1 MNYKILNIK
10 GALLDTQQLEDYLRK
25 IASGHV
31 LQDKSNKYTYPIPR
45 LKENFE
51 FITEVYNL
59 LNEHIKL
66 KLPIHPAGEWI
77 LDNFYIIDETVKT
90 VTKELTLKKYTN
102 FLGIANGPYAGFAR
116 IYVLASE
123 IVAYTDGKINGKNL
137 EVLLK
142 AYEDK
147 KTLSMDEIWNINTF
161 LRMALIENIREACE
175 KIYSAQL
182 QKYKVEN
189 IIERLVE
196 NKSKDELQFKNIGEY
211 KTKVIEQGEMKY
223 PFIEYMSYRLK
234 QYGKKAYPFLNI
246 LEEQVNKMGT
256 EISEVIKKEHFD
268 IAVRK
273 VSVGNCIISIKNIN
287 RINMIEIFEK
297 INGVEEILKKDPVNV
312 YSKMDYKTRIYYR
325 NKLKEIS
332 KKTKI
337 SEIYIARKCL
347 ELSSIE
353 YEKSN
358 MDSNNKKAHVGYYLI
373 ADGEPKLL
381 EILQNKKVPRQN
393 NMHKAQKYITALA
406 VVTIVLAGVYGLYIN
421 TQINNIVLSLI
432 LSILLLIPIET
443 IFTQIAQYIL
453 GKTKNT
459 KIIPKLDFRNGIPE
473 QNATFVVIPTIIK
486 NGKRV
491 EELMHKLEVYYIA
504 NKSDNIYFALLGD
517 CSTSSNE
524 EEGFDEEVINTG
536 KKMVDILNKKYPDEK
551 FTKFNFIYRK
561 RMWNEGEEA
570 YLGWERKRGLLNQF
584 NEYILGNI
592 SNPFKTNTITNLAS
606 MPPIK
611 YIITLDADTDLVLNS
626 ARELI
631 GAMAHILNKPEL
643 NKSEDLVIA
652 GHALIQPRIG
662 IDLMSSIKSLYT
674 KIYAGAGGVDVYANA
689 ISDIYQDNFEEGI
702 FTGKGIY
709 DLKIFSKILNNEIPE
724 NTILSHDLLEGSYL
738 RCGLATDIMLMDGYP
753 VGYNSSKS
761 RLHRWIRGDWQIII
775 WLKDK
780 IKNKRGEIK
789 NNPLNI
795 LSKYKIFDNLV
806 RSLLEVSSVLTII
819 YMCILDYFY
828 KIKIWPIITTVLI
841 AVLTPTVIDVI
852 NKIVFKREGEK
863 RQKTFNK
870 TLSGINAS
878 LLRGLFTLATLPD
891 KAYMSANAICKTLYR
906 LKVSKKHMLE
916 WVTAEEAEKMA
927 KKDIK
932 SYYIN
937 MAPNIILGILGIL
950 YIFINA
956 KNPFSALIFV
966 ISLLWLIAP
975 AIMCYIS
982 KEIVVNNK
990 KELLVDKD
998 KQYVLE
1004 VGKRTWQFFKD
1015 YLVKENN
1022 YLPPDNYQE
1031 DRKPKAIKRTSS
1043 TNIGLALL
1051 AVISSY
1057 DLGYETQKNTL
1068 ELLNKMI
1075 DTIYNLQKW
1084 NGHLYNWYNIETLE
1098 PLRPRYISSVDSG
1111 NFVGYLYVVKQFLI
1125 QNGQE
1130 DTRIDELIEHTDFTK
1145 LYNEKMQLFSVGYNV
1160 EENMLTDSYYDL
1172 LASEARQ
1179 TSLVAIAKK
1188 DIEQKH
1194 WYNLSRTL
1202 TVLNKYKGLISW
1214 SGTAFEYLMPNI
1226 NIPKYP
1232 GSLLDESC
1240 KFLIMSQKEYN
1251 KKLKIPWGI
1260 SESAFNLKDLNNNYQ
1275 YKAFGI
1281 PWLGLKRG
1289 LADEIVVAPYASMMA
1304 IIDEPIEVL
1313 KNLKQLE
1320 KLGMYN
1326 KYGFYESIDYTPTR
1340 LRKNETKAIV
1350 KTYMAHHQGLI
1361 LLSINNLMNNNIVQK
1376 RFVQNPEIEA
1386 VDILLQ
1392 ERMPEN
1398 IIITKEEKEKV
1409 EKIKY
1414 IDYEN
1419 ATQREITKI
1428 NTKLNNVNVIGND
1441 KYTII
1446 MDQKGN
1452 GYSKYNN
1459 ILINRYKYTDDE
1471 EQGIF
1476 FFFKNIK
1483 TKRIWT
1489 SNYMNYLSKADK
1501 YVMCFT
1507 PDMNKI
1513 TRQDGNIETITKI
1526 SVAPTEPV
1534 EIRRIELVNH
1544 GIEDETIE
1552 ITSFLEPLIS
1562 EKEQDYAHRAFNK
1575 LFLEYEIIEDTILI
1589 RRKSRD
1595 KSKSDMFLAVNLY
1608 AENEIIGETE
1618 FEVDKEKF
1626 YGREAIGLPKT
1637 VESSIPLGRNIGLT
1651 TEPIVAI
1658 KNTVKIKANEKV
1670 AFNLIMCVSESK
1682 EKVIELIN
1690 KFTNSETIKR
1700 NIELA
1705 KVKVEAE
1712 SRYLNIKGKEI
1723 DLCQKILGYLI
1734 FPNPLKRIIN
1744 KNKKVISAYVSE
1756 LWKYGISGD
1765 LPILLVKVKDISDIE
1780 ILKQVINVYEY
1791 LRVKNINIDLVIV
1804 DEEQHSYENYTR
1816 EGIINI
1822 ILNKNMGYLQNIRS
1836 GIFVLNNLSKEEIQ
1850 VLEFRANLVLDV
1862 SLGKIER
1869 QLTDLEEEY
1878 IETIKQIGDEKIPQI
1893 AEEPEQIRKKLEDEQ
1908 LKYCNEYGGFS
1919 LDGKEYN
1926 IRINKDNKLPTVWS
1940 HVLANEKFGTVV
1952 TENMG
1957 GYTWYKN
1964 SRLNRLT
1971 AWANNPTNDIP
1982 SEIIYLEDMENK
1994 KVWSLGQNP
2003 IPDSN
2008 DYYITYGFGYAN
2020 YMHKS
2025 NGLIQNASIFVP
2037 CKDSAK
2043 VHLIRLENIEPRKR
2057 KIKLVYYIKPVL
2069 GEDETIS
2076 NTYLNLE
2083 YKEGSN
2089 LLCLENISNEDFKN
2103 VLYVS
2108 SSEKIN
2114 SYTGN
2119 KDFFIGNGTIANPDG
2134 IHKLDLDRQNSL
2146 WRNGILAIEF
2156 QVELQA
2162 LESKEIS
2169 IVLGAEESIINCQDN
2184 AYKYGKISNVK
2195 EEYKKVKEYWE
2206 DITGKVHVKTPV
2218 ESMNILL
2225 NGWLIYQTISARLL
2239 ARSGY
2244 YQSGGAFGFRDQLQD
2259 TIALKYI
2266 NPEIMKN
2273 QIIKHSS
2280 HQFIEGDVE
2289 HWWHDETR
2297 RGIRT
2302 RFSDDLLWLAY
2313 ITEEYINFTGD
2324 YTILDIKTNYIEGA
2338 DLEEGTDEKYDKYLP
2353 SKESGTIYEHC
2364 KKAIEKKI
2372 NLGENDLPTIG
2383 SGDWNDGFST
2393 VGNKGKGESIWLGFF
2408 LSDILKKFIP
2418 LCKYKGEDEL
2428 AKKYEEILN
2437 KLKKALNT
2445 TGWDG
2450 RWYRRAFTDKGEILR

>member
-161 LRMALIENIREACE
+161 LRVALIENIREACE

-592 SNPFKTNTITNLAS
+592 SNPFKTNTITNVAS

-626 ARELI
+626 AKELI

-819 YMCILDYFY
+819 YMCILDCFY

-1658 KNTVKIKANEKV
+1658 KNTAKIKANEKV

-2297 RGIRT
+2297 KRHK
-2302 RFSDDLLWLAY
+2302 
-2313 ITEEYINFTGD
+2313 N
-2324 YTILDIKTNYIEGA
+2324 
-2338 DLEEGTDEKYDKYLP
+2338 
-2353 SKESGTIYEHC
+2353 
-2364 KKAIEKKI
+2364 KI
-2372 NLGENDLPTIG
+2372 
-2383 SGDWNDGFST
+2383 F
-2393 VGNKGKGESIWLGFF
+2393 
-2408 LSDILKKFIP
+2408 
-2418 LCKYKGEDEL
+2418 
-2428 AKKYEEILN
+2428 
-2437 KLKKALNT
+2437 
-2445 TGWDG
+2445 
-2450 RWYRRAFTDKGEILR
+2450 R

>member
-358 MDSNNKKAHVGYYLI
+358 MDSNDKKAHVGYYLI

-381 EILQNKKVPRQN
+381 EILQNKKVPKQN

-626 ARELI
+626 AKELI

-956 KNPFSALIFV
+956 KNPFSVLIFV

-1386 VDILLQ
+1386 VNILLQ

-1822 ILNKNMGYLQNIRS
+1822 ILNKNMGYLQNVRS

-2297 RGIRT
+2297 KRHK
-2302 RFSDDLLWLAY
+2302 
-2313 ITEEYINFTGD
+2313 N
-2324 YTILDIKTNYIEGA
+2324 
-2338 DLEEGTDEKYDKYLP
+2338 
-2353 SKESGTIYEHC
+2353 
-2364 KKAIEKKI
+2364 KI
-2372 NLGENDLPTIG
+2372 
-2383 SGDWNDGFST
+2383 F
-2393 VGNKGKGESIWLGFF
+2393 
-2408 LSDILKKFIP
+2408 
-2418 LCKYKGEDEL
+2418 
-2428 AKKYEEILN
+2428 
-2437 KLKKALNT
+2437 
-2445 TGWDG
+2445 
-2450 RWYRRAFTDKGEILR
+2450 R

>member
-358 MDSNNKKAHVGYYLI
+358 MDSNDKKAHVGYYLI

-381 EILQNKKVPRQN
+381 EILQNKKVPKQN

-626 ARELI
+626 AKELI

-689 ISDIYQDNFEEGI
+689 ISDIYQDNFEQGI

-956 KNPFSALIFV
+956 KNPFSVLIFV

-2297 RGIRT
+2297 KRHK
-2302 RFSDDLLWLAY
+2302 
-2313 ITEEYINFTGD
+2313 N
-2324 YTILDIKTNYIEGA
+2324 
-2338 DLEEGTDEKYDKYLP
+2338 
-2353 SKESGTIYEHC
+2353 
-2364 KKAIEKKI
+2364 KI
-2372 NLGENDLPTIG
+2372 
-2383 SGDWNDGFST
+2383 F
-2393 VGNKGKGESIWLGFF
+2393 
-2408 LSDILKKFIP
+2408 
-2418 LCKYKGEDEL
+2418 
-2428 AKKYEEILN
+2428 
-2437 KLKKALNT
+2437 
-2445 TGWDG
+2445 
-2450 RWYRRAFTDKGEILR
+2450 R

>member
-211 KTKVIEQGEMKY
+211 KTKVIEEGEMKY

-393 NMHKAQKYITALA
+393 NMHKAKKYITALA
-406 VVTIVLAGVYGLYIN
+406 VVTIVLAVVYGLYIN
-421 TQINNIVLSLI
+421 AQINNIVLSLI

-592 SNPFKTNTITNLAS
+592 SNPFKTNTITNVAS

-626 ARELI
+626 AKELI

-956 KNPFSALIFV
+956 KNPFSVLIFV

-1419 ATQREITKI
+1419 STQREITKI

-2297 RGIRT
+2297 KRHK
-2302 RFSDDLLWLAY
+2302 
-2313 ITEEYINFTGD
+2313 N
-2324 YTILDIKTNYIEGA
+2324 
-2338 DLEEGTDEKYDKYLP
+2338 
-2353 SKESGTIYEHC
+2353 
-2364 KKAIEKKI
+2364 KI
-2372 NLGENDLPTIG
+2372 
-2383 SGDWNDGFST
+2383 F
-2393 VGNKGKGESIWLGFF
+2393 
-2408 LSDILKKFIP
+2408 
-2418 LCKYKGEDEL
+2418 
-2428 AKKYEEILN
+2428 
-2437 KLKKALNT
+2437 
-2445 TGWDG
+2445 
-2450 RWYRRAFTDKGEILR
+2450 R

>member
-393 NMHKAQKYITALA
+393 NMHKAKKYITALA
-406 VVTIVLAGVYGLYIN
+406 VVTIVFAGVYGLYIN

-643 NKSEDLVIA
+643 NRSEDLVIA

-956 KNPFSALIFV
+956 KNPFSVLIFV

-1919 LDGKEYN
+1919 LDGKKYN

-2297 RGIRT
+2297 KRHK
-2302 RFSDDLLWLAY
+2302 
-2313 ITEEYINFTGD
+2313 N
-2324 YTILDIKTNYIEGA
+2324 
-2338 DLEEGTDEKYDKYLP
+2338 
-2353 SKESGTIYEHC
+2353 
-2364 KKAIEKKI
+2364 KI
-2372 NLGENDLPTIG
+2372 
-2383 SGDWNDGFST
+2383 F
-2393 VGNKGKGESIWLGFF
+2393 
-2408 LSDILKKFIP
+2408 
-2418 LCKYKGEDEL
+2418 
-2428 AKKYEEILN
+2428 
-2437 KLKKALNT
+2437 
-2445 TGWDG
+2445 
-2450 RWYRRAFTDKGEILR
+2450 R

>member
-123 IVAYTDGKINGKNL
+123 IIAYTDGKINGKNL

-161 LRMALIENIREACE
+161 LRVALIENIREACE

-393 NMHKAQKYITALA
+393 NMHKAKKYITALA

-592 SNPFKTNTITNLAS
+592 SNPFKTNTITNVAS

-626 ARELI
+626 AKELI

-1513 TRQDGNIETITKI
+1513 TRQDGNIETITNI

-2297 RGIRT
+2297 KRHK
-2302 RFSDDLLWLAY
+2302 
-2313 ITEEYINFTGD
+2313 N
-2324 YTILDIKTNYIEGA
+2324 
-2338 DLEEGTDEKYDKYLP
+2338 
-2353 SKESGTIYEHC
+2353 
-2364 KKAIEKKI
+2364 KI
-2372 NLGENDLPTIG
+2372 
-2383 SGDWNDGFST
+2383 F
-2393 VGNKGKGESIWLGFF
+2393 
-2408 LSDILKKFIP
+2408 
-2418 LCKYKGEDEL
+2418 
-2428 AKKYEEILN
+2428 
-2437 KLKKALNT
+2437 
-2445 TGWDG
+2445 
-2450 RWYRRAFTDKGEILR
+2450 R

>member
-358 MDSNNKKAHVGYYLI
+358 MDSNDKKAHVGYYLI

-381 EILQNKKVPRQN
+381 EILQNKKVPKQN

-626 ARELI
+626 AKELI

-956 KNPFSALIFV
+956 KNPFSVLIFV

-1836 GIFVLNNLSKEEIQ
+1836 GNFVLNNLSKEEIQ

-2297 RGIRT
+2297 KRHK
-2302 RFSDDLLWLAY
+2302 
-2313 ITEEYINFTGD
+2313 N
-2324 YTILDIKTNYIEGA
+2324 
-2338 DLEEGTDEKYDKYLP
+2338 
-2353 SKESGTIYEHC
+2353 
-2364 KKAIEKKI
+2364 KI
-2372 NLGENDLPTIG
+2372 
-2383 SGDWNDGFST
+2383 F
-2393 VGNKGKGESIWLGFF
+2393 
-2408 LSDILKKFIP
+2408 
-2418 LCKYKGEDEL
+2418 
-2428 AKKYEEILN
+2428 
-2437 KLKKALNT
+2437 
-2445 TGWDG
+2445 
-2450 RWYRRAFTDKGEILR
+2450 R

>member
-161 LRMALIENIREACE
+161 LRVALIENIREACE

-287 RINMIEIFEK
+287 RVNMIEIFEK

-381 EILQNKKVPRQN
+381 EMLQNKKVPRQN

-459 KIIPKLDFRNGIPE
+459 KIIPKLDFKNGIPE

-592 SNPFKTNTITNLAS
+592 SNPFKTNTITNVAS

-626 ARELI
+626 AKELI

-956 KNPFSALIFV
+956 KNPFSVLIFV

-1386 VDILLQ
+1386 VNILLQ

-1670 AFNLIMCVSESK
+1670 AFNLIMCVSERK

>member
-1 MNYKILNIK
+1 MDYKILNIK

-77 LDNFYIIDETVKT
+77 LDNFYIIDETVKI

-102 FLGIANGPYAGFAR
+102 FLGISNGPYAGFAR

-161 LRMALIENIREACE
+161 LQVALIENIRETCE

-287 RINMIEIFEK
+287 RINMIDIFEK

-312 YSKMDYKTRIYYR
+312 YNKMDYKTRIYYR

-381 EILQNKKVPRQN
+381 EILQNKKVPKQN

-421 TQINNIVLSLI
+421 TQINNIVISLI

-592 SNPFKTNTITNLAS
+592 SNPFKTNTITNVAS

-626 ARELI
+626 AKELI

-950 YIFINA
+950 YLFINA
-956 KNPFSALIFV
+956 KNPFSVLIFV

-1004 VGKRTWQFFKD
+1004 VGKKTWQFFKD

-1130 DTRIDELIEHTDFTK
+1130 DTRIDELVEHTDFTK

-1289 LADEIVVAPYASMMA
+1289 LADEIVVAPYASIMA

-1361 LLSINNLMNNNIVQK
+1361 LLSINNLMNNNIIQK

-1386 VDILLQ
+1386 VDVLLQ

-1428 NTKLNNVNVIGND
+1428 NTELNNVNVIGND

-1637 VESSIPLGRNIGLT
+1637 VENSIPLGRNIGLT
-1651 TEPIVAI
+1651 TEPIIAI

-1700 NIELA
+1700 SIELA

-1893 AEEPEQIRKKLEDEQ
+1893 AEKPEQIRKKLEDEQ

-2057 KIKLVYYIKPVL
+2057 KIKLIYYIKPVL

-2134 IHKLDLDRQNSL
+2134 IHKLELDRQNSL

-2206 DITGKVHVKTPV
+2206 DITGKVQVKTPV

-2297 RGIRT
+2297 KRHK
-2302 RFSDDLLWLAY
+2302 
-2313 ITEEYINFTGD
+2313 N
-2324 YTILDIKTNYIEGA
+2324 
-2338 DLEEGTDEKYDKYLP
+2338 
-2353 SKESGTIYEHC
+2353 
-2364 KKAIEKKI
+2364 KI
-2372 NLGENDLPTIG
+2372 
-2383 SGDWNDGFST
+2383 F
-2393 VGNKGKGESIWLGFF
+2393 
-2408 LSDILKKFIP
+2408 
-2418 LCKYKGEDEL
+2418 
-2428 AKKYEEILN
+2428 
-2437 KLKKALNT
+2437 
-2445 TGWDG
+2445 
-2450 RWYRRAFTDKGEILR
+2450 R

>member
-45 LKENFE
+45 LKENFK

-393 NMHKAQKYITALA
+393 NMHKAKKYITALA

-592 SNPFKTNTITNLAS
+592 SNPFKTNTITNVAS

-626 ARELI
+626 AKELI

-956 KNPFSALIFV
+956 KNPFSVLIFV

-1226 NIPKYP
+1226 NIPQYP

-2297 RGIRT
+2297 KRHK
-2302 RFSDDLLWLAY
+2302 
-2313 ITEEYINFTGD
+2313 N
-2324 YTILDIKTNYIEGA
+2324 
-2338 DLEEGTDEKYDKYLP
+2338 
-2353 SKESGTIYEHC
+2353 
-2364 KKAIEKKI
+2364 KI
-2372 NLGENDLPTIG
+2372 
-2383 SGDWNDGFST
+2383 F
-2393 VGNKGKGESIWLGFF
+2393 
-2408 LSDILKKFIP
+2408 
-2418 LCKYKGEDEL
+2418 
-2428 AKKYEEILN
+2428 
-2437 KLKKALNT
+2437 
-2445 TGWDG
+2445 
-2450 RWYRRAFTDKGEILR
+2450 R

>member
-358 MDSNNKKAHVGYYLI
+358 MDSNDKKAHVGYYLI

-381 EILQNKKVPRQN
+381 EILQNKKVPKQN

-626 ARELI
+626 AKELI

-819 YMCILDYFY
+819 YMCILDCFY

-852 NKIVFKREGEK
+852 NKIVFKREGER

-916 WVTAEEAEKMA
+916 WVTAEEAEKMT

-956 KNPFSALIFV
+956 KNPFSVLIFV

-1386 VDILLQ
+1386 VNILLQ

-2297 RGIRT
+2297 KRHK
-2302 RFSDDLLWLAY
+2302 
-2313 ITEEYINFTGD
+2313 N
-2324 YTILDIKTNYIEGA
+2324 
-2338 DLEEGTDEKYDKYLP
+2338 
-2353 SKESGTIYEHC
+2353 
-2364 KKAIEKKI
+2364 KI
-2372 NLGENDLPTIG
+2372 
-2383 SGDWNDGFST
+2383 F
-2393 VGNKGKGESIWLGFF
+2393 
-2408 LSDILKKFIP
+2408 
-2418 LCKYKGEDEL
+2418 
-2428 AKKYEEILN
+2428 
-2437 KLKKALNT
+2437 
-2445 TGWDG
+2445 
-2450 RWYRRAFTDKGEILR
+2450 R

>member
-123 IVAYTDGKINGKNL
+123 IVAYIDGKINGKNL

-161 LRMALIENIREACE
+161 LRVALIENIREACE

-297 INGVEEILKKDPVNV
+297 INGVEEILKKDPANV

-358 MDSNNKKAHVGYYLI
+358 MDSNDKKAHVGYYLI

-381 EILQNKKVPRQN
+381 EILQNKKVPKQN

-592 SNPFKTNTITNLAS
+592 SNPFKTNTITNVAS

-626 ARELI
+626 AKELI

-819 YMCILDYFY
+819 YMCILDCFY

-2297 RGIRT
+2297 KRHK
-2302 RFSDDLLWLAY
+2302 
-2313 ITEEYINFTGD
+2313 N
-2324 YTILDIKTNYIEGA
+2324 
-2338 DLEEGTDEKYDKYLP
+2338 
-2353 SKESGTIYEHC
+2353 
-2364 KKAIEKKI
+2364 KI
-2372 NLGENDLPTIG
+2372 
-2383 SGDWNDGFST
+2383 F
-2393 VGNKGKGESIWLGFF
+2393 
-2408 LSDILKKFIP
+2408 
-2418 LCKYKGEDEL
+2418 
-2428 AKKYEEILN
+2428 
-2437 KLKKALNT
+2437 
-2445 TGWDG
+2445 
-2450 RWYRRAFTDKGEILR
+2450 R

>member
-1 MNYKILNIK
+1 MDYKILNIK

-77 LDNFYIIDETVKT
+77 LDNFYIIDETVKI

-161 LRMALIENIREACE
+161 LRVALIENIREACE

-332 KKTKI
+332 KKSKI

-956 KNPFSALIFV
+956 KNPFSVLIFV

-2297 RGIRT
+2297 KRHK
-2302 RFSDDLLWLAY
+2302 
-2313 ITEEYINFTGD
+2313 N
-2324 YTILDIKTNYIEGA
+2324 
-2338 DLEEGTDEKYDKYLP
+2338 
-2353 SKESGTIYEHC
+2353 
-2364 KKAIEKKI
+2364 KI
-2372 NLGENDLPTIG
+2372 
-2383 SGDWNDGFST
+2383 F
-2393 VGNKGKGESIWLGFF
+2393 
-2408 LSDILKKFIP
+2408 
-2418 LCKYKGEDEL
+2418 
-2428 AKKYEEILN
+2428 
-2437 KLKKALNT
+2437 
-2445 TGWDG
+2445 
-2450 RWYRRAFTDKGEILR
+2450 R

>member
-161 LRMALIENIREACE
+161 LRVALIENIREACE

-393 NMHKAQKYITALA
+393 NMHKAKKYITALA

-592 SNPFKTNTITNLAS
+592 SNPFKTNTITNVAS

-626 ARELI
+626 AKELT

-1084 NGHLYNWYNIETLE
+1084 NGHLYNWYNIETLG

-1822 ILNKNMGYLQNIRS
+1822 ILNKNMGYLQNVRS

-2089 LLCLENISNEDFKN
+2089 LLCLKNISNEDFKN

-2297 RGIRT
+2297 KRHK
-2302 RFSDDLLWLAY
+2302 
-2313 ITEEYINFTGD
+2313 N
-2324 YTILDIKTNYIEGA
+2324 
-2338 DLEEGTDEKYDKYLP
+2338 
-2353 SKESGTIYEHC
+2353 
-2364 KKAIEKKI
+2364 KI
-2372 NLGENDLPTIG
+2372 
-2383 SGDWNDGFST
+2383 F
-2393 VGNKGKGESIWLGFF
+2393 
-2408 LSDILKKFIP
+2408 
-2418 LCKYKGEDEL
+2418 
-2428 AKKYEEILN
+2428 
-2437 KLKKALNT
+2437 
-2445 TGWDG
+2445 
-2450 RWYRRAFTDKGEILR
+2450 R

>member
-297 INGVEEILKKDPVNV
+297 INGVEEILKKDPVKV

-626 ARELI
+626 AKELI

-956 KNPFSALIFV
+956 KNPFSVLIFV

-2297 RGIRT
+2297 KRHK
-2302 RFSDDLLWLAY
+2302 
-2313 ITEEYINFTGD
+2313 N
-2324 YTILDIKTNYIEGA
+2324 
-2338 DLEEGTDEKYDKYLP
+2338 
-2353 SKESGTIYEHC
+2353 
-2364 KKAIEKKI
+2364 KI
-2372 NLGENDLPTIG
+2372 
-2383 SGDWNDGFST
+2383 F
-2393 VGNKGKGESIWLGFF
+2393 
-2408 LSDILKKFIP
+2408 
-2418 LCKYKGEDEL
+2418 
-2428 AKKYEEILN
+2428 
-2437 KLKKALNT
+2437 
-2445 TGWDG
+2445 
-2450 RWYRRAFTDKGEILR
+2450 R

>member
-161 LRMALIENIREACE
+161 LRVALIENIREACE

-393 NMHKAQKYITALA
+393 NMHKAKKYITALA
-406 VVTIVLAGVYGLYIN
+406 VVTIVFAGVYGLYIN

-536 KKMVDILNKKYPDEK
+536 KKIVDILNKKYPDEK

-592 SNPFKTNTITNLAS
+592 SNPFKTNTITNVAS

-626 ARELI
+626 AKELI

-956 KNPFSALIFV
+956 KNPFSVLIFV

-1386 VDILLQ
+1386 VNILLQ

-2297 RGIRT
+2297 KRHK
-2302 RFSDDLLWLAY
+2302 
-2313 ITEEYINFTGD
+2313 N
-2324 YTILDIKTNYIEGA
+2324 
-2338 DLEEGTDEKYDKYLP
+2338 
-2353 SKESGTIYEHC
+2353 
-2364 KKAIEKKI
+2364 KI
-2372 NLGENDLPTIG
+2372 
-2383 SGDWNDGFST
+2383 F
-2393 VGNKGKGESIWLGFF
+2393 
-2408 LSDILKKFIP
+2408 
-2418 LCKYKGEDEL
+2418 
-2428 AKKYEEILN
+2428 
-2437 KLKKALNT
+2437 
-2445 TGWDG
+2445 
-2450 RWYRRAFTDKGEILR
+2450 R

>member
-358 MDSNNKKAHVGYYLI
+358 MDSNDKKAHVGYYLI

-381 EILQNKKVPRQN
+381 EILQNKKVPKQN

-626 ARELI
+626 AKELI

-956 KNPFSALIFV
+956 KNPFSVLIFV

-2259 TIALKYI
+2259 TIAFKYI

-2297 RGIRT
+2297 KRHK
-2302 RFSDDLLWLAY
+2302 
-2313 ITEEYINFTGD
+2313 N
-2324 YTILDIKTNYIEGA
+2324 
-2338 DLEEGTDEKYDKYLP
+2338 
-2353 SKESGTIYEHC
+2353 
-2364 KKAIEKKI
+2364 KI
-2372 NLGENDLPTIG
+2372 
-2383 SGDWNDGFST
+2383 F
-2393 VGNKGKGESIWLGFF
+2393 
-2408 LSDILKKFIP
+2408 
-2418 LCKYKGEDEL
+2418 
-2428 AKKYEEILN
+2428 
-2437 KLKKALNT
+2437 
-2445 TGWDG
+2445 
-2450 RWYRRAFTDKGEILR
+2450 R

>member
-358 MDSNNKKAHVGYYLI
+358 MDSNDKKAHVGYYLI

-381 EILQNKKVPRQN
+381 EILQNKKVPKQN

-626 ARELI
+626 AKELI

-709 DLKIFSKILNNEIPE
+709 GLKIFSKILNNEIPE

-956 KNPFSALIFV
+956 KNPFSVLIFV

-2297 RGIRT
+2297 KRHK
-2302 RFSDDLLWLAY
+2302 
-2313 ITEEYINFTGD
+2313 N
-2324 YTILDIKTNYIEGA
+2324 
-2338 DLEEGTDEKYDKYLP
+2338 
-2353 SKESGTIYEHC
+2353 
-2364 KKAIEKKI
+2364 KI
-2372 NLGENDLPTIG
+2372 
-2383 SGDWNDGFST
+2383 F
-2393 VGNKGKGESIWLGFF
+2393 
-2408 LSDILKKFIP
+2408 
-2418 LCKYKGEDEL
+2418 
-2428 AKKYEEILN
+2428 
-2437 KLKKALNT
+2437 
-2445 TGWDG
+2445 
-2450 RWYRRAFTDKGEILR
+2450 R

>member
-161 LRMALIENIREACE
+161 LRVALIENIREACE

-196 NKSKDELQFKNIGEY
+196 NKSKDELQFKNIGEC

-297 INGVEEILKKDPVNV
+297 INGVEEILKKDPVKV

-406 VVTIVLAGVYGLYIN
+406 VVTIVLACVYGLYIN

-1658 KNTVKIKANEKV
+1658 KNTAKIKANEKV

-2297 RGIRT
+2297 KRHK
-2302 RFSDDLLWLAY
+2302 
-2313 ITEEYINFTGD
+2313 N
-2324 YTILDIKTNYIEGA
+2324 
-2338 DLEEGTDEKYDKYLP
+2338 
-2353 SKESGTIYEHC
+2353 
-2364 KKAIEKKI
+2364 KI
-2372 NLGENDLPTIG
+2372 
-2383 SGDWNDGFST
+2383 F
-2393 VGNKGKGESIWLGFF
+2393 
-2408 LSDILKKFIP
+2408 
-2418 LCKYKGEDEL
+2418 
-2428 AKKYEEILN
+2428 
-2437 KLKKALNT
+2437 
-2445 TGWDG
+2445 
-2450 RWYRRAFTDKGEILR
+2450 R

>member
-161 LRMALIENIREACE
+161 LRVALIENIREACE

-297 INGVEEILKKDPVNV
+297 INGVEEVLKKDPVNV

-393 NMHKAQKYITALA
+393 NMHKAKKYITALA
-406 VVTIVLAGVYGLYIN
+406 VVTIVFAGVYGLYIN

-592 SNPFKTNTITNLAS
+592 SNPFKTNTITNVAN

-626 ARELI
+626 AKELT

-1419 ATQREITKI
+1419 TTQREITKI

-1919 LDGKEYN
+1919 PDGKEYN

-2297 RGIRT
+2297 KRHK
-2302 RFSDDLLWLAY
+2302 
-2313 ITEEYINFTGD
+2313 N
-2324 YTILDIKTNYIEGA
+2324 
-2338 DLEEGTDEKYDKYLP
+2338 
-2353 SKESGTIYEHC
+2353 
-2364 KKAIEKKI
+2364 KI
-2372 NLGENDLPTIG
+2372 
-2383 SGDWNDGFST
+2383 F
-2393 VGNKGKGESIWLGFF
+2393 
-2408 LSDILKKFIP
+2408 
-2418 LCKYKGEDEL
+2418 
-2428 AKKYEEILN
+2428 
-2437 KLKKALNT
+2437 
-2445 TGWDG
+2445 
-2450 RWYRRAFTDKGEILR
+2450 R

>member
-358 MDSNNKKAHVGYYLI
+358 MDSNDKKAHVGYYLI

-381 EILQNKKVPRQN
+381 EILQNKKVPKQN

-626 ARELI
+626 AKELI

-819 YMCILDYFY
+819 YMCILYYFY

-956 KNPFSALIFV
+956 KNPFSVLIFV

-2297 RGIRT
+2297 KRHK
-2302 RFSDDLLWLAY
+2302 
-2313 ITEEYINFTGD
+2313 N
-2324 YTILDIKTNYIEGA
+2324 
-2338 DLEEGTDEKYDKYLP
+2338 
-2353 SKESGTIYEHC
+2353 
-2364 KKAIEKKI
+2364 KI
-2372 NLGENDLPTIG
+2372 
-2383 SGDWNDGFST
+2383 F
-2393 VGNKGKGESIWLGFF
+2393 
-2408 LSDILKKFIP
+2408 
-2418 LCKYKGEDEL
+2418 
-2428 AKKYEEILN
+2428 
-2437 KLKKALNT
+2437 
-2445 TGWDG
+2445 
-2450 RWYRRAFTDKGEILR
+2450 R

>member
-161 LRMALIENIREACE
+161 LRVALIENIREACE

-332 KKTKI
+332 KKSKI

-536 KKMVDILNKKYPDEK
+536 KKIVDILNKKYPDEK

-592 SNPFKTNTITNLAS
+592 SNPFKTNTITNVAS

-626 ARELI
+626 AKELI

-956 KNPFSALIFV
+956 KNPFSVLIFV

-1386 VDILLQ
+1386 VNILLQ

-2297 RGIRT
+2297 KRHK
-2302 RFSDDLLWLAY
+2302 
-2313 ITEEYINFTGD
+2313 N
-2324 YTILDIKTNYIEGA
+2324 
-2338 DLEEGTDEKYDKYLP
+2338 
-2353 SKESGTIYEHC
+2353 
-2364 KKAIEKKI
+2364 KI
-2372 NLGENDLPTIG
+2372 
-2383 SGDWNDGFST
+2383 F
-2393 VGNKGKGESIWLGFF
+2393 
-2408 LSDILKKFIP
+2408 
-2418 LCKYKGEDEL
+2418 
-2428 AKKYEEILN
+2428 
-2437 KLKKALNT
+2437 
-2445 TGWDG
+2445 
-2450 RWYRRAFTDKGEILR
+2450 R

>member
-1 MNYKILNIK
+1 LYNKKNIFSTFVKNIKNTYSLRGWKFFMNYKILNIK

-211 KTKVIEQGEMKY
+211 KTKVIEEGEMKY

-393 NMHKAQKYITALA
+393 NMHKAKKYITALA
-406 VVTIVLAGVYGLYIN
+406 VVTIVLAVVYGLYIN
-421 TQINNIVLSLI
+421 AQINNIVLSLI

-592 SNPFKTNTITNLAS
+592 SNPFKTNTITNVAS

-626 ARELI
+626 AKELI

-1386 VDILLQ
+1386 VNILLQ

-2297 RGIRT
+2297 KRHK
-2302 RFSDDLLWLAY
+2302 
-2313 ITEEYINFTGD
+2313 N
-2324 YTILDIKTNYIEGA
+2324 
-2338 DLEEGTDEKYDKYLP
+2338 
-2353 SKESGTIYEHC
+2353 
-2364 KKAIEKKI
+2364 KI
-2372 NLGENDLPTIG
+2372 
-2383 SGDWNDGFST
+2383 F
-2393 VGNKGKGESIWLGFF
+2393 
-2408 LSDILKKFIP
+2408 
-2418 LCKYKGEDEL
+2418 
-2428 AKKYEEILN
+2428 
-2437 KLKKALNT
+2437 
-2445 TGWDG
+2445 
-2450 RWYRRAFTDKGEILR
+2450 R

>member
-592 SNPFKTNTITNLAS
+592 SNPFKTNTITNVAS

-626 ARELI
+626 AKELI

-956 KNPFSALIFV
+956 KNPFSVLIFV

-2169 IVLGAEESIINCQDN
+2169 IILGAEESIINCQDN

-2297 RGIRT
+2297 KRHKNKIFR
-2302 RFSDDLLWLAY
+2302 RFALACLY
-2313 ITEEYINFTGD
+2313 
-2324 YTILDIKTNYIEGA
+2324 
-2338 DLEEGTDEKYDKYLP
+2338 
-2353 SKESGTIYEHC
+2353 
-2364 KKAIEKKI
+2364 
-2372 NLGENDLPTIG
+2372 
-2383 SGDWNDGFST
+2383 
-2393 VGNKGKGESIWLGFF
+2393 
-2408 LSDILKKFIP
+2408 
-2418 LCKYKGEDEL
+2418 
-2428 AKKYEEILN
+2428 
-2437 KLKKALNT
+2437 
-2445 TGWDG
+2445 
-2450 RWYRRAFTDKGEILR
+2450 YRRIYKFYR

>member
-123 IVAYTDGKINGKNL
+123 IIAYTDGKINGKNL

-161 LRMALIENIREACE
+161 LRVALIENIREACE

-626 ARELI
+626 AKELI

-956 KNPFSALIFV
+956 KNPFSVLIFV

-2297 RGIRT
+2297 KRHK
-2302 RFSDDLLWLAY
+2302 
-2313 ITEEYINFTGD
+2313 N
-2324 YTILDIKTNYIEGA
+2324 
-2338 DLEEGTDEKYDKYLP
+2338 
-2353 SKESGTIYEHC
+2353 
-2364 KKAIEKKI
+2364 KI
-2372 NLGENDLPTIG
+2372 
-2383 SGDWNDGFST
+2383 F
-2393 VGNKGKGESIWLGFF
+2393 
-2408 LSDILKKFIP
+2408 
-2418 LCKYKGEDEL
+2418 
-2428 AKKYEEILN
+2428 
-2437 KLKKALNT
+2437 
-2445 TGWDG
+2445 
-2450 RWYRRAFTDKGEILR
+2450 R

>member
-161 LRMALIENIREACE
+161 LRVALIENIREACE

-393 NMHKAQKYITALA
+393 NMHKAKKYITALA
-406 VVTIVLAGVYGLYIN
+406 VVTIVFAGVYGLYIN

-592 SNPFKTNTITNLAS
+592 SNPFKTNTITNVAN

-626 ARELI
+626 AKELI

-1822 ILNKNMGYLQNIRS
+1822 ILNKNMGYLQNVRS

-1971 AWANNPTNDIP
+1971 AWANTPTNDIP

-2297 RGIRT
+2297 KRHK
-2302 RFSDDLLWLAY
+2302 
-2313 ITEEYINFTGD
+2313 N
-2324 YTILDIKTNYIEGA
+2324 
-2338 DLEEGTDEKYDKYLP
+2338 
-2353 SKESGTIYEHC
+2353 
-2364 KKAIEKKI
+2364 KI
-2372 NLGENDLPTIG
+2372 
-2383 SGDWNDGFST
+2383 F
-2393 VGNKGKGESIWLGFF
+2393 
-2408 LSDILKKFIP
+2408 
-2418 LCKYKGEDEL
+2418 
-2428 AKKYEEILN
+2428 
-2437 KLKKALNT
+2437 
-2445 TGWDG
+2445 
-2450 RWYRRAFTDKGEILR
+2450 R

>member
-358 MDSNNKKAHVGYYLI
+358 MDSNDKKAHVGYYLI

-381 EILQNKKVPRQN
+381 EILQNKKVPKQN

-626 ARELI
+626 AKELI

-956 KNPFSALIFV
+956 KNPFSVLIFV

-1320 KLGMYN
+1320 KLGMNN

-1982 SEIIYLEDMENK
+1982 SEIIYLEDMDNK

-2297 RGIRT
+2297 KRHK
-2302 RFSDDLLWLAY
+2302 
-2313 ITEEYINFTGD
+2313 N
-2324 YTILDIKTNYIEGA
+2324 
-2338 DLEEGTDEKYDKYLP
+2338 
-2353 SKESGTIYEHC
+2353 
-2364 KKAIEKKI
+2364 KI
-2372 NLGENDLPTIG
+2372 
-2383 SGDWNDGFST
+2383 F
-2393 VGNKGKGESIWLGFF
+2393 
-2408 LSDILKKFIP
+2408 
-2418 LCKYKGEDEL
+2418 
-2428 AKKYEEILN
+2428 
-2437 KLKKALNT
+2437 
-2445 TGWDG
+2445 
-2450 RWYRRAFTDKGEILR
+2450 R

>member
-161 LRMALIENIREACE
+161 LRVALIENIREACE

-297 INGVEEILKKDPVNV
+297 INGVEEILKKDPVKV

-592 SNPFKTNTITNLAS
+592 SNPFKTNTITNVAS

-626 ARELI
+626 AKELI

-956 KNPFSALIFV
+956 KNPFSVLMFV

-1626 YGREAIGLPKT
+1626 YGREATGLPKT

-1791 LRVKNINIDLVIV
+1791 LRVKNINIDLAIV

>member
-161 LRMALIENIREACE
+161 LRVALIENIREACE

-393 NMHKAQKYITALA
+393 NMHKAKKYITALA
-406 VVTIVLAGVYGLYIN
+406 VVTIVFAGVYGLYIN

-626 ARELI
+626 AKELT

-927 KKDIK
+927 KKNIK

-1595 KSKSDMFLAVNLY
+1595 KSKLDMFLAVNLY

-2297 RGIRT
+2297 KRHK
-2302 RFSDDLLWLAY
+2302 
-2313 ITEEYINFTGD
+2313 N
-2324 YTILDIKTNYIEGA
+2324 
-2338 DLEEGTDEKYDKYLP
+2338 
-2353 SKESGTIYEHC
+2353 
-2364 KKAIEKKI
+2364 KI
-2372 NLGENDLPTIG
+2372 
-2383 SGDWNDGFST
+2383 F
-2393 VGNKGKGESIWLGFF
+2393 
-2408 LSDILKKFIP
+2408 
-2418 LCKYKGEDEL
+2418 
-2428 AKKYEEILN
+2428 
-2437 KLKKALNT
+2437 
-2445 TGWDG
+2445 
-2450 RWYRRAFTDKGEILR
+2450 R

>member
-161 LRMALIENIREACE
+161 LRVALIENIREACE

-347 ELSSIE
+347 ELSSME

-393 NMHKAQKYITALA
+393 NMHKAKKYITALA
-406 VVTIVLAGVYGLYIN
+406 VVTIAFAGVYGLYIN

-592 SNPFKTNTITNLAS
+592 SNPFKTNTITNVAS

-626 ARELI
+626 AKELI

-916 WVTAEEAEKMA
+916 WVTAEEVEKMA

-956 KNPFSALIFV
+956 KNPFSVLIFV

-1919 LDGKEYN
+1919 PDGKEYN

-2206 DITGKVHVKTPV
+2206 DIIGKVHVKTPV

-2297 RGIRT
+2297 KRHK
-2302 RFSDDLLWLAY
+2302 
-2313 ITEEYINFTGD
+2313 N
-2324 YTILDIKTNYIEGA
+2324 
-2338 DLEEGTDEKYDKYLP
+2338 
-2353 SKESGTIYEHC
+2353 
-2364 KKAIEKKI
+2364 KI
-2372 NLGENDLPTIG
+2372 
-2383 SGDWNDGFST
+2383 F
-2393 VGNKGKGESIWLGFF
+2393 
-2408 LSDILKKFIP
+2408 
-2418 LCKYKGEDEL
+2418 
-2428 AKKYEEILN
+2428 
-2437 KLKKALNT
+2437 
-2445 TGWDG
+2445 
-2450 RWYRRAFTDKGEILR
+2450 R

>member
-161 LRMALIENIREACE
+161 LRVALIENIREACE

-297 INGVEEILKKDPVNV
+297 INGVEEILKKDPVKV

-592 SNPFKTNTITNLAS
+592 SNPFKTNTITNVAS

-626 ARELI
+626 AKELI

-956 KNPFSALIFV
+956 KNPFSVLIFV

-1289 LADEIVVAPYASMMA
+1289 LADEIVVASYASMMA

-1386 VDILLQ
+1386 VNILLQ

-1878 IETIKQIGDEKIPQI
+1878 IETIKPIGDEKIPQI

-2297 RGIRT
+2297 KRHK
-2302 RFSDDLLWLAY
+2302 
-2313 ITEEYINFTGD
+2313 N
-2324 YTILDIKTNYIEGA
+2324 
-2338 DLEEGTDEKYDKYLP
+2338 
-2353 SKESGTIYEHC
+2353 
-2364 KKAIEKKI
+2364 KI
-2372 NLGENDLPTIG
+2372 
-2383 SGDWNDGFST
+2383 F
-2393 VGNKGKGESIWLGFF
+2393 
-2408 LSDILKKFIP
+2408 
-2418 LCKYKGEDEL
+2418 
-2428 AKKYEEILN
+2428 
-2437 KLKKALNT
+2437 
-2445 TGWDG
+2445 
-2450 RWYRRAFTDKGEILR
+2450 R

>member
-161 LRMALIENIREACE
+161 LRVALIENIREACE

-297 INGVEEILKKDPVNV
+297 INGVEEILKKDPANV

-358 MDSNNKKAHVGYYLI
+358 MDSNDKKAHVGYYLI

-381 EILQNKKVPRQN
+381 EILQNKKVPKQN

-592 SNPFKTNTITNLAS
+592 SNPFKTNTITNVAS

-626 ARELI
+626 AKELI

-819 YMCILDYFY
+819 YMCILDCFY

-1446 MDQKGN
+1446 MDQNGN

-1595 KSKSDMFLAVNLY
+1595 KSKLDMFLAVNLY

-1816 EGIINI
+1816 EGIISI

-2297 RGIRT
+2297 KRHK
-2302 RFSDDLLWLAY
+2302 
-2313 ITEEYINFTGD
+2313 N
-2324 YTILDIKTNYIEGA
+2324 
-2338 DLEEGTDEKYDKYLP
+2338 
-2353 SKESGTIYEHC
+2353 
-2364 KKAIEKKI
+2364 KI
-2372 NLGENDLPTIG
+2372 FG
-2383 SGDWNDGFST
+2383 
-2393 VGNKGKGESIWLGFF
+2393 
-2408 LSDILKKFIP
+2408 
-2418 LCKYKGEDEL
+2418 
-2428 AKKYEEILN
+2428 
-2437 KLKKALNT
+2437 
-2445 TGWDG
+2445 
-2450 RWYRRAFTDKGEILR
+2450 

>member
-211 KTKVIEQGEMKY
+211 KTKVIEEGEMKY

-393 NMHKAQKYITALA
+393 NMHKAKKYITALA
-406 VVTIVLAGVYGLYIN
+406 VVTIVLAVVYGLYIN
-421 TQINNIVLSLI
+421 AQINNIVLSLI

-592 SNPFKTNTITNLAS
+592 SNPFKTNTITNVAS

-626 ARELI
+626 AKELI

-1386 VDILLQ
+1386 VNILLQ

-2297 RGIRT
+2297 KRHK
-2302 RFSDDLLWLAY
+2302 
-2313 ITEEYINFTGD
+2313 N
-2324 YTILDIKTNYIEGA
+2324 
-2338 DLEEGTDEKYDKYLP
+2338 
-2353 SKESGTIYEHC
+2353 
-2364 KKAIEKKI
+2364 KI
-2372 NLGENDLPTIG
+2372 
-2383 SGDWNDGFST
+2383 F
-2393 VGNKGKGESIWLGFF
+2393 
-2408 LSDILKKFIP
+2408 
-2418 LCKYKGEDEL
+2418 
-2428 AKKYEEILN
+2428 
-2437 KLKKALNT
+2437 
-2445 TGWDG
+2445 
-2450 RWYRRAFTDKGEILR
+2450 R

>member
-358 MDSNNKKAHVGYYLI
+358 MDSNDKKAHVGYYLI

-381 EILQNKKVPRQN
+381 EILQNKKVPKQN

-626 ARELI
+626 AKELI

-937 MAPNIILGILGIL
+937 MAPNIILGILGVL

-1111 NFVGYLYVVKQFLI
+1111 NLVGYLYVVKQFLI
-1125 QNGQE
+1125 QNGQK

-1822 ILNKNMGYLQNIRS
+1822 ILNKNMGYLQNVRS

-2297 RGIRT
+2297 KRHK
-2302 RFSDDLLWLAY
+2302 
-2313 ITEEYINFTGD
+2313 N
-2324 YTILDIKTNYIEGA
+2324 
-2338 DLEEGTDEKYDKYLP
+2338 
-2353 SKESGTIYEHC
+2353 
-2364 KKAIEKKI
+2364 KI
-2372 NLGENDLPTIG
+2372 
-2383 SGDWNDGFST
+2383 F
-2393 VGNKGKGESIWLGFF
+2393 
-2408 LSDILKKFIP
+2408 
-2418 LCKYKGEDEL
+2418 
-2428 AKKYEEILN
+2428 
-2437 KLKKALNT
+2437 
-2445 TGWDG
+2445 
-2450 RWYRRAFTDKGEILR
+2450 R

>member
-161 LRMALIENIREACE
+161 LRVALIENIREACE

-297 INGVEEILKKDPVNV
+297 INGVEEILKKDPVKV

-592 SNPFKTNTITNLAS
+592 SNPFKTNTITNVAS

-626 ARELI
+626 AKELI

-819 YMCILDYFY
+819 YMCILDCFY

-1386 VDILLQ
+1386 VNILLQ

-2297 RGIRT
+2297 KRHK
-2302 RFSDDLLWLAY
+2302 
-2313 ITEEYINFTGD
+2313 N
-2324 YTILDIKTNYIEGA
+2324 
-2338 DLEEGTDEKYDKYLP
+2338 
-2353 SKESGTIYEHC
+2353 
-2364 KKAIEKKI
+2364 KI
-2372 NLGENDLPTIG
+2372 
-2383 SGDWNDGFST
+2383 F
-2393 VGNKGKGESIWLGFF
+2393 
-2408 LSDILKKFIP
+2408 
-2418 LCKYKGEDEL
+2418 
-2428 AKKYEEILN
+2428 
-2437 KLKKALNT
+2437 
-2445 TGWDG
+2445 
-2450 RWYRRAFTDKGEILR
+2450 R

>member
-161 LRMALIENIREACE
+161 LRVALIENIREACE

-358 MDSNNKKAHVGYYLI
+358 MDSNDKKAHVGYYLI

-381 EILQNKKVPRQN
+381 EILQNKKVPKQN

-592 SNPFKTNTITNLAS
+592 SNPFKTNTITNVAS

-626 ARELI
+626 AKELI

-1744 KNKKVISAYVSE
+1744 KNKKVIRAYVSE

-2169 IVLGAEESIINCQDN
+2169 IILGAEESIINCQDN

-2297 RGIRT
+2297 KRHKNKIFR
-2302 RFSDDLLWLAY
+2302 RFALACLY
-2313 ITEEYINFTGD
+2313 
-2324 YTILDIKTNYIEGA
+2324 
-2338 DLEEGTDEKYDKYLP
+2338 
-2353 SKESGTIYEHC
+2353 
-2364 KKAIEKKI
+2364 
-2372 NLGENDLPTIG
+2372 
-2383 SGDWNDGFST
+2383 
-2393 VGNKGKGESIWLGFF
+2393 
-2408 LSDILKKFIP
+2408 
-2418 LCKYKGEDEL
+2418 
-2428 AKKYEEILN
+2428 
-2437 KLKKALNT
+2437 
-2445 TGWDG
+2445 
-2450 RWYRRAFTDKGEILR
+2450 YRRIYKFYR

>member
-358 MDSNNKKAHVGYYLI
+358 MDSNDKKAHVGYYLI

-381 EILQNKKVPRQN
+381 EILQNKKVPKQN

-626 ARELI
+626 AKELI

-956 KNPFSALIFV
+956 KNPFSVLIFV

-2089 LLCLENISNEDFKN
+2089 LLCLENILNEDFKN

-2297 RGIRT
+2297 KRHK
-2302 RFSDDLLWLAY
+2302 
-2313 ITEEYINFTGD
+2313 N
-2324 YTILDIKTNYIEGA
+2324 
-2338 DLEEGTDEKYDKYLP
+2338 
-2353 SKESGTIYEHC
+2353 
-2364 KKAIEKKI
+2364 KI
-2372 NLGENDLPTIG
+2372 
-2383 SGDWNDGFST
+2383 F
-2393 VGNKGKGESIWLGFF
+2393 
-2408 LSDILKKFIP
+2408 
-2418 LCKYKGEDEL
+2418 
-2428 AKKYEEILN
+2428 
-2437 KLKKALNT
+2437 
-2445 TGWDG
+2445 
-2450 RWYRRAFTDKGEILR
+2450 R

>member
-1 MNYKILNIK
+1 
-10 GALLDTQQLEDYLRK
+10 
-25 IASGHV
+25 
-31 LQDKSNKYTYPIPR
+31 
-45 LKENFE
+45 
-51 FITEVYNL
+51 
-59 LNEHIKL
+59 
-66 KLPIHPAGEWI
+66 
-77 LDNFYIIDETVKT
+77 
-90 VTKELTLKKYTN
+90 
-102 FLGIANGPYAGFAR
+102 
-116 IYVLASE
+116 
-123 IVAYTDGKINGKNL
+123 
-137 EVLLK
+137 
-142 AYEDK
+142 
-147 KTLSMDEIWNINTF
+147 
-161 LRMALIENIREACE
+161 
-175 KIYSAQL
+175 
-182 QKYKVEN
+182 
-189 IIERLVE
+189 
-196 NKSKDELQFKNIGEY
+196 
-211 KTKVIEQGEMKY
+211 
-223 PFIEYMSYRLK
+223 
-234 QYGKKAYPFLNI
+234 
-246 LEEQVNKMGT
+246 
-256 EISEVIKKEHFD
+256 
-268 IAVRK
+268 
-273 VSVGNCIISIKNIN
+273 
-287 RINMIEIFEK
+287 MIEIFEK

-358 MDSNNKKAHVGYYLI
+358 MDSNDKKAHVGYYLI

-381 EILQNKKVPRQN
+381 EILQNKKVPKQN

-626 ARELI
+626 AKELI

-724 NTILSHDLLEGSYL
+724 NTVLSHDLLEGSYL

-841 AVLTPTVIDVI
+841 AVLAPTVIDVV

-950 YIFINA
+950 YLFINA
-956 KNPFSALIFV
+956 KNPFSVLIFV

-1289 LADEIVVAPYASMMA
+1289 LADEIVVAPYASIMA

-1361 LLSINNLMNNNIVQK
+1361 LLSINNLMNNNIIQK

-1386 VDILLQ
+1386 VDVLLQ

-1428 NTKLNNVNVIGND
+1428 NTELNNVNVIGND

-1637 VESSIPLGRNIGLT
+1637 VENSIPLGRNIGLT
-1651 TEPIVAI
+1651 TEPIIAI

-1700 NIELA
+1700 SIELA

-1893 AEEPEQIRKKLEDEQ
+1893 AEKPEQIRKKLEDEQ

-1940 HVLANEKFGTVV
+1940 HVLANEKFGTVI

-1971 AWANNPTNDIP
+1971 AWANSPTNDIP

-2134 IHKLDLDRQNSL
+2134 IHKLELDRQNSL

-2297 RGIRT
+2297 KRHK
-2302 RFSDDLLWLAY
+2302 
-2313 ITEEYINFTGD
+2313 N
-2324 YTILDIKTNYIEGA
+2324 
-2338 DLEEGTDEKYDKYLP
+2338 
-2353 SKESGTIYEHC
+2353 
-2364 KKAIEKKI
+2364 KI
-2372 NLGENDLPTIG
+2372 
-2383 SGDWNDGFST
+2383 F
-2393 VGNKGKGESIWLGFF
+2393 
-2408 LSDILKKFIP
+2408 
-2418 LCKYKGEDEL
+2418 
-2428 AKKYEEILN
+2428 
-2437 KLKKALNT
+2437 
-2445 TGWDG
+2445 
-2450 RWYRRAFTDKGEILR
+2450 R